1 MDKERDYDEI
11 LLQLEVVDSILKD
24 TYNTAKSLQGKGSQ
38 AETMLADSVGTG
50 IGSSVISMGKAI
62 AQIVDG
68 GEERVREL
76 IKKVQI
82 DKERFE
88 RLRRMAQESQGME
101 R

>member
-1 MDKERDYDEI
+1 MDKERNYDEI

-24 TYNTAKSLQGKGSQ
+24 TYDTAKSLQGKGSQ
-38 AETMLADSVGTG
+38 AETMLADSVGAG
-50 IGSSVISMGKAI
+50 VGNSVISMGKAI

-76 IKKVQI
+76 VKKIQL
-82 DKERFE
+82 DKARFE
-88 RLRRMAQESQGME
+88 QLRKKAQECQGME